1 MVTGARAAVVLLT
14 TAVSVRAALE
24 PKTLTTED
32 WNEIRPLFSLVEQT
46 ASGERP
52 PTELAIPWQC
62 HFLNAE
68 AGNVFVPF
76 AVGIPP
82 TAFTSYP
89 LGMYLRV
96 VKRGAPAPAPGP
108 RDALAQYPFEDA
120 AIFDRPEDGRIS
132 RAFAAPPGEYDVYVA
147 LTERTTLAH
156 PITRSLVLKREVNV
170 PDLASDLSV
179 SSIFI
184 LDKSEVDARNRRLN
198 FEEQLDE
205 PYVWWGTKL
214 TPSFRTTFGRGDKLS
229 VTFVVYNAASDGHDK
244 PDVEVQYAFHRNTG
258 GAESFFVRTRPEI
271 FDAGTLRPEFSLSSG
286 DLIVAGQEM
295 PLASFSDGR
304 YRLAITITDKVSRK
318 SITRDVVFDVAGS

>member
-1 MVTGARAAVVLLT
+1 MVAGARAAVVLLT
-14 TAVSVRAALE
+14 TAVSVHALE
-24 PKTLTTED
+24 PKTLTAED

-46 ASGERP
+46 ASGELT
-52 PTELAIPWQC
+52 PTEVALPWQC

-76 AVGIPP
+76 MVGIQPA
-82 TAFTSYP
+82 AFTSYP

-120 AIFDRPEDGRIS
+120 AIFDRPADGRIS

-147 LTERTTLAH
+147 LTERTTPEH
-156 PITRSLVLKREVNV
+156 PAARSLVLKREVNI
-170 PDLASDLSV
+170 PELRPDLSV
-179 SSIFI
+179 SSIFV
-184 LDKSEVDARNRRLN
+184 LDKSEVDSRNRRLN

-214 TPSFRTTFGRGDKLS
+214 TPSFRTTFGRSDKLS
-229 VTFVVYNAASDGHDK
+229 VTFVVYNAASAGNDK
-244 PDVEVQYAFHRNTG
+244 PDVEVEYAFLRDTG
-258 GAESFFVRTRPEI
+258 GAEVFFVKTRPEI
-271 FDAGTLRPEFSLSSG
+271 FSAETLRPEFSLSSG

-295 PLASFSDGR
+295 PLLSFPDGR
-304 YRLAITITDKVSRK
+304 YRLAIKVTDKVSGK
-318 SITRDVVFDVAGS
+318 SLTRDVNFNLTGF